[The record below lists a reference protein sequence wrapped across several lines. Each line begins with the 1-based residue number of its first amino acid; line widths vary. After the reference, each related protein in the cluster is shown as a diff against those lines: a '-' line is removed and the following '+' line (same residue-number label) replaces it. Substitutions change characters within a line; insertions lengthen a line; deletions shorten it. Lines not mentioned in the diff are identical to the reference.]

1 MGYCLYYFLSED
13 GVNINIE
20 FVAWCCYEIDHI
32 HVRAELDLKSHGVY
46 ACVVVRIELR
56 ASGPLPLSCSLDLL
70 LICVVIGSHEDT
82 QAGSQFGI
90 VQHQPSE

>member
-20 FVAWCCYEIDHI
+20 FVAWWCYEIDHS
-32 HVRAELDLKSHGVY
+32 HVRTNLGLKSHDLY

-70 LICVVIGSHEDT
+70 HICLMIGFHEDT
-82 QAGSQFGI
+82 QAGSLFGI